1 MRVWVA
7 IVGLALASGSAGAQ
21 RPGLDP
27 PQQPPLQQQW
37 QQQGIPPSWQ
47 SAPRYGPQ
55 GLQPP
60 GLQPPGLQPPGQQTQ
75 GQQTQDPPFQGSPSS
90 TQGQSLQGQP
100 PQLQPS
106 PQSAPPS
113 VAGAPSNAAVRA
125 DRSGLWLPVG
135 TVKLQ
140 ALDKVNAQSAALTL
154 KVGGSASFGSL
165 TIVAKACVIRPAD
178 QPADAAAYLDVTDSH
193 PDAPAFDGWMLQ
205 NEPSAS
211 MLQHPIYD
219 LRVTGCA

>member
-27 PQQPPLQQQW
+27 SQQPPLQQQW

-60 GLQPPGLQPPGQQTQ
+60 GLQPPGQQTQGQQTQ

>member
-27 PQQPPLQQQW
+27 SQQPPLQQQW